1 MSEKNHL
8 DTAEDSLRQAII
20 SCLNNKKDENIK
32 DLFKAL
38 QLIRSVN
45 SKTPDIDLGNIDF
58 DYSSYLDSSPITFE
72 SDYIAGA
79 DQIELGQQFR
89 VLFNLGIASVYYRY
103 GIWSEENTHQVGLT
117 IKIPT
122 ILNYEPRLASP

>member
-38 QLIRSVN
+38 QLIRNVN
-45 SKTPDIDLGNIDF
+45 SKTPDIDLGNVNLDF
-58 DYSSYLDSSPITFE
+58 DYQGYLSNNPITFE

-79 DQIELGQQFR
+79 DKIDFIPGIRPGSDMDSLDN
-89 VLFNLGIASVYYRY
+89 VLEFKTKDDDESR
-103 GIWSEENTHQVGLT
+103 
-117 IKIPT
+117 KD
-122 ILNYEPRLASP
+122 

>member
-1 MSEKNHL
+1 MTIKEHL
-8 DTAEDSLRQAII
+8 DAAEESIRQAII
-20 SCLNNKKDENIK
+20 HCLNDKKDENIN

-79 DQIELGQQFR
+79 DQIEFIPGTRPGSDMDSLDN
-89 VLFNLGIASVYYRY
+89 VLEFKTKDDESR
-103 GIWSEENTHQVGLT
+103 
-117 IKIPT
+117 KD
-122 ILNYEPRLASP
+122 

>member
-1 MSEKNHL
+1 MHTTLHKIMSEKNHL

-38 QLIRSVN
+38 QLIRNVN
-45 SKTPDIDLGNIDF
+45 SKTPDIDLGNVNLDF
-58 DYSSYLDSSPITFE
+58 DYQGYLSNEPITFE

-79 DQIELGQQFR
+79 DQIEFIPGTRPGSDMDSLDN
-89 VLFNLGIASVYYRY
+89 VLEFKTKDDESR
-103 GIWSEENTHQVGLT
+103 
-117 IKIPT
+117 KD
-122 ILNYEPRLASP
+122 

>member
-38 QLIRSVN
+38 QLIRNVN

-79 DQIELGQQFR
+79 DQIEFIPGKRPGSDMDSLDN
-89 VLFNLGIASVYYRY
+89 VLEFKTKDDESR
-103 GIWSEENTHQVGLT
+103 
-117 IKIPT
+117 KD
-122 ILNYEPRLASP
+122 

>member
-1 MSEKNHL
+1 MSIKEHL
-8 DTAEDSLRQAII
+8 DSAEESIRQAII
-20 SCLNNKKDENIK
+20 HCLNDKKDENIK

-79 DQIELGQQFR
+79 DKIDFIPGIRPGSDMDSLDN
-89 VLFNLGIASVYYRY
+89 VLEFKTKDDESR
-103 GIWSEENTHQVGLT
+103 
-117 IKIPT
+117 KD
-122 ILNYEPRLASP
+122 

>member
-38 QLIRSVN
+38 QLIRSIN
-45 SKTPDIDLGNIDF
+45 SKTPDVDLGNINLDF
-58 DYSSYLDSSPITFE
+58 DYQRYLSNEPITFE
-72 SDYIAGA
+72 SDYIAGVDA
-79 DQIELGQQFR
+79 TDYIPGKRPGGDMDSLDNVIEFKTKDDESR
-89 VLFNLGIASVYYRY
+89 
-103 GIWSEENTHQVGLT
+103 
-117 IKIPT
+117 KD
-122 ILNYEPRLASP
+122 

>member
-1 MSEKNHL
+1 MSIKEHL
-8 DTAEDSLRQAII
+8 DSAEESIRQAII
-20 SCLNNKKDENIK
+20 HCLNDKKDENIK

-79 DQIELGQQFR
+79 DQIEFIPGTRPGSDMDSLDN
-89 VLFNLGIASVYYRY
+89 VLEFKTKDDESR
-103 GIWSEENTHQVGLT
+103 
-117 IKIPT
+117 KD
-122 ILNYEPRLASP
+122 

>member
-38 QLIRSVN
+38 IRNVN
-45 SKTPDIDLGNIDF
+45 SKTPDIDLGNVNLDF
-58 DYSSYLDSSPITFE
+58 DYPGYLSNEPITFE
-72 SDYIAGA
+72 SDYIAGVDA
-79 DQIELGQQFR
+79 TDYIPGKRPGGDMDSLDNVIEFKTKDDESR
-89 VLFNLGIASVYYRY
+89 
-103 GIWSEENTHQVGLT
+103 
-117 IKIPT
+117 KD
-122 ILNYEPRLASP
+122 

>member
-1 MSEKNHL
+1 MHTTLHKTMSIKEHL
-8 DTAEDSLRQAII
+8 DSAEESIRQAII
-20 SCLNNKKDENIK
+20 HCLNDKKDENIK

-38 QLIRSVN
+38 QLIRNVN

-79 DQIELGQQFR
+79 DQIEFIPGTRPGSDMDSLDN
-89 VLFNLGIASVYYRY
+89 VLEFKTKDDESR
-103 GIWSEENTHQVGLT
+103 
-117 IKIPT
+117 KD
-122 ILNYEPRLASP
+122 

>member
-38 QLIRSVN
+38 QLIRSIN
-45 SKTPDIDLGNIDF
+45 SKTPDVDLGNINLDF
-58 DYSSYLDSSPITFE
+58 DYQGYLSNEPITFE
-72 SDYIAGA
+72 SDYIAGVDA
-79 DQIELGQQFR
+79 TDYIPGKRPGGDMDSLDNVIEFKTKDDESR
-89 VLFNLGIASVYYRY
+89 
-103 GIWSEENTHQVGLT
+103 
-117 IKIPT
+117 KD
-122 ILNYEPRLASP
+122 

>member
-38 QLIRSVN
+38 QLIRNVN

-72 SDYIAGA
+72 SDYISGVDATDYIPGKRPGG
-79 DQIELGQQFR
+79 DMDSLDNVIEFKTKDDESR
-89 VLFNLGIASVYYRY
+89 
-103 GIWSEENTHQVGLT
+103 
-117 IKIPT
+117 KD
-122 ILNYEPRLASP
+122 

>member
-38 QLIRSVN
+38 QLIRSIN
-45 SKTPDIDLGNIDF
+45 SKTPDVDLGNINLDF
-58 DYSSYLDSSPITFE
+58 DYQGYLSNEPITFE
-72 SDYIAGA
+72 SDYISGVDATDYIPGKRPGG
-79 DQIELGQQFR
+79 DMDSLDNVIEFKTKDDESR
-89 VLFNLGIASVYYRY
+89 
-103 GIWSEENTHQVGLT
+103 
-117 IKIPT
+117 KD
-122 ILNYEPRLASP
+122 

>member
-38 QLIRSVN
+38 QLIRNVN

-79 DQIELGQQFR
+79 DKIDFIPGIRPGSDMDSLDN
-89 VLFNLGIASVYYRY
+89 VLEFKTKDDDESL
-103 GIWSEENTHQVGLT
+103 
-117 IKIPT
+117 KD
-122 ILNYEPRLASP
+122 